1 MTETGTPPPAAVPSA
16 RAILIG
22 TGVALL
28 LAAAVLLAV
37 VLPAEYGLDYL
48 GAGRALGLV
57 AMGEQRPGVL
67 TSRPALYHVDE
78 RRFTLGAYQAVE
90 YKYRLEPGDTMVF
103 SWQASSPVIVDMHSQ
118 PDGAPEGYAESF
130 SRGTMA
136 AANGTY
142 TAPFGGIHGWY
153 WENPGRDEVTI
164 TIRSAGFYSHALEF
178 SGGMITEHQV
188 GNLEMQ

>member
-1 MTETGTPPPAAVPSA
+1 
-16 RAILIG
+16 
-22 TGVALL
+22 VALA
-28 LAAAVLLAV
+28 LAAAVLLTV

-48 GAGRALGLV
+48 GAGRALGLA

-67 TSRPALYHVDE
+67 ASRPGQYHVD
-78 RRFTLGAYQAVE
+78 RQRFTLGAYQAVE

-103 SWQASSPVIVDMHSQ
+103 SWQATVPVIVDMHSQ

-136 AANGTY
+136 DANGTY

-153 WENPGRDEVTI
+153 WENPGREEVTI
-164 TIRSAGFYSHALEF
+164 SLETAGFYSHALEF
-178 SGGMITEHQV
+178 SGGMITDHDV
-188 GNLEMQ
+188 GTP